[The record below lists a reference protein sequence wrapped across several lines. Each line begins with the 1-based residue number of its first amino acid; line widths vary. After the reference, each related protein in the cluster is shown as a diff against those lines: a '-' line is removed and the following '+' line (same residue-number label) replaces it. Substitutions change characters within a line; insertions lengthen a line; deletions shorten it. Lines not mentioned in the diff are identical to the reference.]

1 MCRLRNLLDD
11 YHVFDLYDLF
21 KKAKNIEK
29 RIKNP
34 PYFESL
40 SLSTLQY
47 RISLNNSHVDYIQK
61 IKNRLDELTSRGGA
75 AKVMAKQ
82 MVGLESYDINNSPKY
97 IDKLGFQSE
106 YLNTLNPTDYLL
118 AKRKAAV
125 LRRRSSASGIRTQR
139 RIGVVGQMSNVS
151 EMAHEARMQ
160 FHRDMHASQ
169 VDALLKYCSPSR
181 DTEGNEKWVRKPNRY
196 FENDDFDYIIRRINT
211 EEAHLQLPD
220 I

>member
-1 MCRLRNLLDD
+1 MNPEERT
-11 YHVFDLYDLF
+11 
-21 KKAKNIEK
+21 
-29 RIKNP
+29 KNP

-47 RISLNNSHVDYIQK
+47 RISLNNSHADYMQK
-61 IKNRLDELTSRGGA
+61 IKGRLSELTSRGGA
-75 AKVMAKQ
+75 TKITTKQ

-118 AKRKAAV
+118 AKRKV
-125 LRRRSSASGIRTQR
+125 TTLRRRSSASGIPTQR

-151 EMAHEARMQ
+151 ELAHEARLK
-160 FHRDMHASQ
+160 FRRDMHASQ
-169 VDALLKYCSPSR
+169 VDALLKYCSPTRATDGS
-181 DTEGNEKWVRKPNRY
+181 GNWIRKSYRY
-196 FENDDFDYIIRRINT
+196 FENEDFDDIIRQINT